1 MQKIFTVAAAALA
14 ALTLAFGSALAA
26 PPTGIPEP
34 TTLALLA
41 AGVGA
46 LAIVKFRG
54 RR

>member
-14 ALTLAFGSALAA
+14 GLTLSSGSALAGT
-26 PPTGIPEP
+26 PTIPEP

-46 LAIVKFRG
+46 LAVIKFRG